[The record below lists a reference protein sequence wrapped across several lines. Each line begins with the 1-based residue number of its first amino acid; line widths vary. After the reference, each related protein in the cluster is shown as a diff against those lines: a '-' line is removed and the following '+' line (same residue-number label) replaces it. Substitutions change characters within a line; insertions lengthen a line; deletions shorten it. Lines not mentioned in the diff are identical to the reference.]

1 VCADWR
7 GPLGDDYS
15 GEGMERP
22 VGMRPVGMRPV
33 GMRPVGMRPVGMRP
47 VGMRPVGMRPVGM
60 RPVGMRPV
68 GMRPVGMRPVG
79 MRPVGM
85 RPVGMRDDGT
95 DEDAGAGCYLDPDEW
110 AADIAMLFC
119 EYSAV
124 LRLGANLVFGLNELP
139 FPTPPILGVPRYLP
153 EPLLVDTDGD
163 GADRAAVKAAGQAV
177 TDVAKKTSTQ
187 LSYRRLKPRSHELT
201 VQIAVRNRLVSTI
214 VEHPEVAWALKQD
227 IASALA
233 FRADQGL
240 LHGKP
245 KDRAPRGIAS
255 MKHTIEQGAA
265 RDALQTARAMVTALR
280 SSARRFISPG
290 WILHP
295 KTLDDLSDLA
305 RNETAKDDAGQLLT
319 YDGAD
324 GGTLLGYPYIVSAA
338 THDGTVKPSER
349 MFFGSDWTEAWVA
362 AEEPLVTVAVAPDI
376 RLESDET
383 VIRAVTQHDFAL
395 RAPSTF
401 AHTGAKGAQAAPAAS
416 GSRAVAGG
424 NGGEGNE
431 DGDDDETTEEEGD
444 G

>member
-7 GPLGDDYS
+7 GPLGDDYY
-15 GEGMERP
+15 GEGME
-22 VGMRPVGMRPV
+22 RPVGMRPV

-95 DEDAGAGCYLDPDEW
+95 DEDAGAGSYLDPEEW

-124 LRLGANLVFGLNELP
+124 LRLGANLVFGLDELP
-139 FPTPPILGVPRYLP
+139 YPNPPVLGVPRYLP
-153 EPLLVDTDGD
+153 EPMLGD
-163 GADRAAVKAAGQAV
+163 GEERERGEAARKAVKAAADTVAV
-177 TDVAKKTSTQ
+177 VAKETATQ
-187 LSYRRLKPRSHELT
+187 LSYRRLKPREHELT
-201 VQIAVRNRLVSTI
+201 IQIAVRNRLVRPI

-233 FRADQGL
+233 FRADQGF
-240 LHGKP
+240 LHGDP
-245 KDRAPRGIAS
+245 TELAPCGIAC
-255 MKHTIEQGAA
+255 MKRTIEQKPGG
-265 RDALQTARAMVTALR
+265 DALETARAMVTKLR
-280 SSARRFISPG
+280 HKARRFVNPG

-295 KTLDDLSDLA
+295 VTLDHLSAVL
-305 RNETAKDDAGQLLT
+305 KDHATKLLT

-338 THDGTVKPSER
+338 THDGTPDDSGS
-349 MFFGSDWTEAWVA
+349 MFFSSDWTEAWVG
-362 AEEPLVTVAVAPDI
+362 AEDPLVTMDVAPNI

-383 VIRAVTQHDFAL
+383 VIRAVTLHDFVL
-395 RAPSTF
+395 RAPSAF
-401 AHTGAKGAQAAPAAS
+401 VHTGEKMAQEAPAESEADKT
-416 GSRAVAGG
+416 AQ
-424 NGGEGNE
+424 GEG
-431 DGDDDETTEEEGD
+431 GG
-444 G
+444 

>member
-7 GPLGDDYS
+7 GPLGDDYY

-85 RPVGMRDDGT
+85 RPVGMRDDGS

-124 LRLGANLVFGLNELP
+124 LRLGANLVFGLDELP
-139 FPTPPILGVPRYLP
+139 FPSPPVLGVPRYLP
-153 EPLLVDTDGD
+153 GPVLVDEEDDT
-163 GADRAAVKAAGQAV
+163 AGRAV
-177 TDVAKKTSTQ
+177 TTAAAATLARVAKRTGTQ

-201 VQIAVRNRLVSTI
+201 IQIAVRNRLVRTI

-233 FRADQGL
+233 FRADEGF

-245 KDRAPRGIAS
+245 DERAPRGIAS
-255 MKHTIEQGAA
+255 MKDTIEHALGGANP
-265 RDALQTARAMVTALR
+265 LKTARAIISQLR
-280 SSARRFISPG
+280 RSGTRFICPG

-295 KTLDDLSDLA
+295 KTLDELSDRVRKEA
-305 RNETAKDDAGQLLT
+305 AKDDAGQLLT

-338 THDGTVKPSER
+338 SEDGIATPSER
-349 MFFGSDWTEAWVA
+349 MFFGSDWTEAWIG
-362 AEEPLVTVAVAPDI
+362 AEEPLVMVDVAPDI

-383 VIRAVTQHDFAL
+383 LIRAVTQHDFAL
-395 RAPSTF
+395 RAPEAF
-401 AHTGAKGAQAAPAAS
+401 VHTGAKGAQKAPAAS
-416 GSRAVAGG
+416 RGAKAAKA
-424 NGGEGNE
+424 
-431 DGDDDETTEEEGD
+431 
-444 G
+444 